1 MSLVI
6 GDKRI
11 LNNNFT
17 AGQTTSAVNNSYH
30 ENHDT
35 VQLSNDANTLK
46 NLPLNLSSS
55 KIYEESNGFQFD
67 FDFEETRFQNVS
79 ANGFYL
85 SEEKNLSMR
94 LKFYLEKTLYENGE
108 EKKQKYEIEFAI
120 NYSGIEINSYER
132 KIEKEDIYKFLNR
145 IMNDLTIVLNDDK
158 KNLSG
163 IVFDKDDLQDLMQ
176 IGDEEIGKFL
186 NEIILLIQTL
196 AKIKKYNNP
205 DAENVLFNPKRIKNE
220 ILETNQTKSTS
231 IDFKMSVNKSA
242 EK

>member
-6 GDKRI
+6 EEKRI

-17 AGQTTSAVNNSYH
+17 TSQTTSDVINSYS
-30 ENHDT
+30 EKHDN
-35 VQLSNDANTLK
+35 VQLSNDATTLK

-55 KIYEESNGFQFD
+55 KIYEENNGFQFD
-67 FDFEETRFQNVS
+67 FNFDETRFQNVS
-79 ANGFYL
+79 ANGFY
-85 SEEKNLSMR
+85 SSKEKNLSMR
-94 LKFYLEKTLYENGE
+94 LKFYLEKILYENGE

-145 IMNDLTIVLNDDK
+145 VMKDLSEILNNDE
-158 KNLSG
+158 KNLTG
-163 IVFDKDDLQDLMQ
+163 IIFDKEDLQELMQ

-196 AKIKKYNNP
+196 AKIKKYKNP
-205 DAENVLFNPKRIKNE
+205 DAENVLFNPQRIRNE
-220 ILETNQTKSTS
+220 ILETSQTKSTS
-231 IDFKMSVNKSA
+231 IDFKMSVNKLA
-242 EK
+242 A